1 MSFFTWKS
9 VFAAADAHTVRHS
22 CRQAQS
28 PKIPR
33 PGSPKSSADFSRRR
47 RSDLQLPFL
56 RARGTNRGV
65 RVAKSRVL
73 PPRRREKF
81 AKVSTGALAK
91 LQALRWRDARV
102 TPIPAHRIFR
112 ILVHFGALYFVS
124 EVGIVLSRHCPYVN
138 FFSVVI
144 TKPWNPFHSSKYIL
158 VLIFLIVFCME
169 VLPEK
174 ITFASTQ
181 DEPHIGY
188 FWRGGG
194 VGKEVVPSCPQI
206 SREIVCADLPISSI
220 FRRPGRGY
228 PHD

>member
-1 MSFFTWKS
+1 M
-9 VFAAADAHTVRHS
+9 ARRARNADSRT
-22 CRQAQS
+22 Q
-28 PKIPR
+28 
-33 PGSPKSSADFSRRR
+33 DFS
-47 RSDLQLPFL
+47 DFGPFWSL
-56 RARGTNRGV
+56 VFCFGGGNC
-65 RVAKSRVL
+65 S
-73 PPRRREKF
+73 
-81 AKVSTGALAK
+81 
-91 LQALRWRDARV
+91 V
-102 TPIPAHRIFR
+102 TP
-112 ILVHFGALYFVS
+112 VS
-124 EVGIVLSRHCPYVN
+124 VCEF

-158 VLIFLIVFCME
+158 VIIFLIVFCME

-194 VGKEVVPSCPQI
+194 VGREVVPSCPQI

-220 FRRPGRGY
+220 FRRPGTVGGY

>member
-1 MSFFTWKS
+1 M
-9 VFAAADAHTVRHS
+9 
-22 CRQAQS
+22 
-28 PKIPR
+28 
-33 PGSPKSSADFSRRR
+33 
-47 RSDLQLPFL
+47 
-56 RARGTNRGV
+56 
-65 RVAKSRVL
+65 
-73 PPRRREKF
+73 
-81 AKVSTGALAK
+81 
-91 LQALRWRDARV
+91 
-102 TPIPAHRIFR
+102 
-112 ILVHFGALYFVS
+112 
-124 EVGIVLSRHCPYVN
+124 
-138 FFSVVI
+138 VI

-194 VGKEVVPSCPQI
+194 VRREVVPSCPQI

-228 PHD
+228 PTDPVAMRHSTFEYTLTPPPGLKPGKRPSCAYPTRRVEARPRPGFALYYRDVFT